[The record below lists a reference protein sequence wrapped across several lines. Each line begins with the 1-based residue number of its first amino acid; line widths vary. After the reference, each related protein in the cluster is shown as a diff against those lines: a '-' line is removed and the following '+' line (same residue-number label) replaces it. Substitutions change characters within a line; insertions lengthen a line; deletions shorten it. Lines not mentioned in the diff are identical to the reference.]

1 MNTIFRQIEKRKQI
15 DLYDSQRN
23 NDVEGIFGC
32 ARNGGHWNDISKDG
46 DMAKTISNC
55 RFILK
60 PEDSKYNLYSAIR
73 EKATQYFERQN
84 ISWWRQEEDGYSPS
98 GHLVSSQ
105 IHCLNHLFA
114 LRTDPQSV
122 KAMIDKSTGMTFDKV
137 LPSLIDNDPKS
148 YISFEFAFKNDEW
161 LHETDEGAKRGTL
174 CTSIDAMVMAEL
186 AGKTWLIPIE
196 WKYTETYKGEDKT
209 NETRKSRYAQLIE
222 TSKRLKMPEDGIP
235 HSVYFIEPNY
245 ELMRQTLL
253 CEQLVAND
261 YADDFFHIN
270 VIPDGNTE
278 LRNAVENEFI
288 PMLKDKSKFKIIDPQ
303 DLLSP
308 LEENNLHPELI
319 EYLKKRYWYR

>member
-1 MNTIFRQIEKRKQI
+1 MDTEFKQIEKRKQVE
-15 DLYDSQRN
+15 LYYQQKDN
-23 NDVEGIFGC
+23 GCEGIFGG
-32 ARNGGHWNDISKDG
+32 ARNGGHWNDKSKEG
-46 DMAKTISNC
+46 EITKTITNC
-55 RFILK
+55 SFILK

-73 EKATQYFERQN
+73 EKAMQYFESQN
-84 ISWWRQEEDGYSPS
+84 ISWWRQEEDGYLPS

-114 LRTDPQSV
+114 LRTDPKTV
-122 KAMIDKSTGMTFDKV
+122 KIIIDKATGMSFDKL
-137 LPSLIDNDPKS
+137 LPSLIDNDSES
-148 YISFEFAFKNDEW
+148 YISFEFAFKNNEL
-161 LHETDEGAKRGTL
+161 LHETDGGAKRGTL

-196 WKYTETYKGEDKT
+196 WKYTESYKREDKT
-209 NETRKSRYAQLIE
+209 NETRESRYSKLIK
-222 TSKRLKMPEDGIP
+222 TSKRLRMPEDGIP

-253 CEQLVAND
+253 CEQLVANG

-270 VIPDGNTE
+270 VIPNGNME
-278 LRNAVENEFI
+278 LRNAVENEFV

-319 EYLKKRYWYR
+319 EYLKKRYWCR